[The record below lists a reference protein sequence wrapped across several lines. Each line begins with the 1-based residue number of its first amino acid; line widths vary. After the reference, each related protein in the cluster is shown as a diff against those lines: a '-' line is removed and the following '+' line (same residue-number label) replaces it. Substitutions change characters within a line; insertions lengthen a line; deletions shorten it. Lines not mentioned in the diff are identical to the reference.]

1 MTIVDPPELAPRAPN
16 QKLKVLVVDDSAYNR
31 QTITAM
37 LEADPLVEV
46 IGRASNGKEAL
57 RQAFDLVPD
66 VITLDLEMPE
76 MDGFAFLRLL
86 MSKRPLPVI
95 VISSHSERD
104 NVFRALE
111 LGAMDFIAKPGRH
124 IGPDLRTIQDDLLA
138 KIRTVRRLSV
148 VRLLARAQALVEQRL
163 DRTTGEL
170 TAVDS
175 GRFDISAVMGTP
187 LRGIL
192 GIAAS
197 TGGPPAIQQLLC
209 ALPASLPLAIVVA
222 QHMPARFTRAFAAR
236 LDKICAFQVVEASDA
251 QVLRAGVVYIAPGAA
266 NIEVEMAAR
275 PITATAAA
283 SDPLSRP
290 EAAVPRVRV
299 RPPRAGA
306 NIVPSGDLLFK
317 TAADAFGSKFCALIL
332 TGMGSDGRE
341 GAELA
346 RRVGATVLAEDPRTA
361 VMPGMPAS
369 AIDAGV
375 VDQVLA
381 LEELPVAIQRFADQC
396 RGQPGGTLPTPSAS
410 QSGAFER

>member
-1 MTIVDPPELAPRAPN
+1 METPDPPPRAPG
-16 QKLKVLVVDDSAYNR
+16 QKVRVLVVDDSAYNR
-31 QTITAM
+31 QTISAM
-37 LEADPLVEV
+37 LETDPTVEV

-57 RQAFDLVPD
+57 RQAFDLMPD

-86 MSKRPLPVI
+86 MAKRPIPVI
-95 VISSHSERD
+95 IISSHSERD

-111 LGAMDFIAKPGRH
+111 LGAMDFIPKPGRH
-124 IGPDLRTIQDDLLA
+124 IGPELRAIQEDLLM
-138 KIRTVRRLSV
+138 KIGMVRRLSV

-163 DRTTGEL
+163 ERTTGEL
-170 TAVDS
+170 PAYDS
-175 GRFDISAVMGTP
+175 GRHDANLLANNTAIPQMVGV
-187 LRGIL
+187 L

-209 ALPASLPLAIVVA
+209 ALPPSLPLAILVA

-266 NIEVEMAAR
+266 NLEVEIAGPGGA
-275 PITATAAA
+275 
-283 SDPLSRP
+283 
-290 EAAVPRVRV
+290 RVRV
-299 RPPRAGA
+299 RAPRTGA
-306 NIVPSGDLLFK
+306 SIVPSGDLLFK
-317 TAADAFGSKFCALIL
+317 TAGDAFGSRFCALVL

-361 VMPGMPAS
+361 IMPGMPGS
-369 AIDAGV
+369 AIEAGV

-381 LEELPVAIQRFADQC
+381 LEELPVAIQRFADRC
-396 RGQPGGTLPTPSAS
+396 RGLVGGGSN
-410 QSGAFER
+410 ER

>member
-1 MTIVDPPELAPRAPN
+1 MQPPDPPQRVAG
-16 QKLKVLVVDDSAYNR
+16 QKVRILVVDDSAYNR

-37 LEADPLVEV
+37 LETDPNLEV

-57 RQAFDLVPD
+57 RQAFDLLPD

-86 MSKRPLPVI
+86 MAKRPLPVI

-124 IGPDLRTIQDDLLA
+124 IGPDLRAIQDELLN
-138 KIRTVRRLSV
+138 KIAIVRRLSV

-163 DRTTGEL
+163 ERATGEHQ
-170 TAVDS
+170 AFES
-175 GRFDISAVMGTP
+175 GRFPVPPVTTTP
-187 LRGIL
+187 LL
-192 GIAAS
+192 GVLAIAAS
-197 TGGPPAIQQLLC
+197 TGGPPALQQLLC
-209 ALPASLPLAIVVA
+209 ALPSGLPLAILIA

-251 QVLRAGVVYIAPGAA
+251 EVLRAGVVYIAPGAA
-266 NIEVEMAAR
+266 NLEVEIGG
-275 PITATAAA
+275 PVGI
-283 SDPLSRP
+283 
-290 EAAVPRVRV
+290 PRVRV

-306 NIVPSGDLLFK
+306 TIVPSGDLLFK
-317 TAADAFGSKFCALIL
+317 TAADAFGARCCALIL

-346 RRVGATVLAEDPRTA
+346 RRLGAMVLAEDPRTA
-361 VMPGMPAS
+361 VMPGMPSS

-381 LEELPVAIQRFADQC
+381 LEELPVAIQRFADRC
-396 RGQPGGTLPTPSAS
+396 RAAAGGAAT
-410 QSGAFER
+410 ER

>member
-1 MTIVDPPELAPRAPN
+1 MAMQPSDPPQRVAGHKVR
-16 QKLKVLVVDDSAYNR
+16 VLVVDDSAYNR

-37 LEADPLVEV
+37 LETDPDIEV

-57 RQAFDLVPD
+57 RQAFDLLPD

-86 MSKRPLPVI
+86 MAKRPLPVI

-111 LGAMDFIAKPGRH
+111 LGAMDFVAKPGRH
-124 IGPDLRTIQDDLLA
+124 IGPDLRMIQDELLS
-138 KIRTVRRLSV
+138 KIDIVRRLSI
-148 VRLLARAQALVEQRL
+148 VRLLARAQALVDQRL
-163 DRTTGEL
+163 ERSTGEHP
-170 TAVDS
+170 AFES
-175 GRFDISAVMGTP
+175 GRFPVPAPVTSP
-187 LRGIL
+187 LLGVL

-197 TGGPPAIQQLLC
+197 TGGPPALQQLLC
-209 ALPASLPLAIVVA
+209 ALPAGLPLAILVA

-251 QVLRAGVVYIAPGAA
+251 EVLRAGVVYIAPGSA
-266 NIEVEMAAR
+266 NLEVEMASPAGV
-275 PITATAAA
+275 A
-283 SDPLSRP
+283 
-290 EAAVPRVRV
+290 RVRV
-299 RPPRAGA
+299 RPPRASTT
-306 NIVPSGDLLFK
+306 IVPSGDLLFK
-317 TAADAFGSKFCALIL
+317 TAADAFGPRFCALVL

-346 RRVGATVLAEDPRTA
+346 RRLGALVLAEDPRTA
-361 VMPGMPAS
+361 VMPGMPSS

-381 LEELPVAIQRFADQC
+381 LEELPVAIQRFADRC
-396 RGQPGGTLPTPSAS
+396 RAATSSGGQTGPTGAGPAGAGHAGHAS
-410 QSGAFER
+410 ER